1 MQTESN
7 NYQIPTP
14 LMSGSTM
21 GSGTLTYATDSQ
33 WLQEQADQ
41 LRQVAMQMDTFLV
54 RQLDRL
60 QRHLALGASCNQQEF
75 AEIQAS
81 FAKMKLQWE
90 EERQQEK
97 QNLLED
103 AQRLADAWQRLE
115 QEQREILK
123 QRASFKS
130 TSASSAGGATAVP
143 VADHDPS
150 LQPGRVEVKTK
161 AAPVAF
167 AADTMLPAGSSKNQL
182 QFQQLRREMLE
193 HSRQHRKR

>member
-1 MQTESN
+1 MQTEN
-7 NYQIPTP
+7 NSYYGPSP
-14 LMSGSTM
+14 ALSGASP
-21 GSGTLTYATDSQ
+21 GNGGFAYASDAQS
-33 WLQEQADQ
+33 LQEQADQ
-41 LRQVAMQMDTFLV
+41 LRQVALQMDTFLV

-60 QRHLALGASCNQQEF
+60 QRHLSLGSTCNQQEF

-130 TSASSAGGATAVP
+130 SSANAVGAAPANVT
-143 VADHDPS
+143 DHDPS
-150 LQPGRVEVKTK
+150 LQPSRVEVKAK

-167 AADTMLPAGSSKNQL
+167 AADSVIPTGSSKNQL